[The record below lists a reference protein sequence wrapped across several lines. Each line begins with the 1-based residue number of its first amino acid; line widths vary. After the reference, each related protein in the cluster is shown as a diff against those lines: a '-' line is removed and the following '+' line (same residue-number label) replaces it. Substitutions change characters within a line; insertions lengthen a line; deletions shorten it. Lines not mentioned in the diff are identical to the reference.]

1 MYSDE
6 FSFYICS
13 LLFVLI
19 LWHTIRFSCVLMR
32 SDITLSVDLHSL
44 HASFPSCLQYSCSFP
59 VLLTKA
65 HMHSYVLYTK
75 LLYSAFPLTFTH
87 MAVLHWLCCFHSV
100 VCLTSS
106 YFSKITVLFLCLIS
120 QSSAR
125 TYPRS
130 WLVRWCQQQPFHVNT
145 LMIKLGNPTLIW
157 QVGNQLH
164 VTAYRQ
170 CWC

>member
-19 LWHTIRFSCVLMR
+19 LWHTIKFSCDLMR

-65 HMHSYVLYTK
+65 HMHSLNSFTVLF
-75 LLYSAFPLTFTH
+75 LSHSLIWQCC
-87 MAVLHWLCCFHSV
+87 LHWLCCFHAV

-106 YFSKITVLFLCLIS
+106 YFSKIIVLFLCLIS

-145 LMIKLGNPTLIW
+145 LIIKLGNPTLIW